1 MYKNENFGAS
11 TATYNVKD
19 TSTGLKRN
27 EMATAFWAVT
37 PASKMLWQFGELGY
51 DYSINRCEDGT
62 ISNECRTSPKP
73 IRWDY
78 LADPRR
84 QSLFNVYSKLFKLRN
99 VPNYLPT
106 FVTNDVT
113 YNLSSGF
120 KWLQVNSDSL
130 KIMVIGNFDV
140 TATTGSV
147 AFQNAGTWYN
157 YLSGGTRTATGTA
170 ESITL
175 QPGEYY
181 VYLNKDVNNLVNA
194 LPLKLISFAGK
205 RNTDN
210 ISLAWLTANE
220 VNVKQFV
227 VERSNNGVDFSAI
240 GTVAARNVTTAQSQY
255 AYADKEIAALKNN
268 KQIYYRLKMIDIDG
282 TFSYSNVAVINPSAS
297 VTRFSTY
304 PNPVKGSVV
313 YVELKETAQSNLQI
327 RIEDVT
333 GKVYNRYTI
342 NRSNTTGAIPVNIK
356 SLANGVYMLT
366 VESATDSFVQQIIV
380 QH

>member
-1 MYKNENFGAS
+1 
-11 TATYNVKD
+11 
-19 TSTGLKRN
+19 
-27 EMATAFWAVT
+27 
-37 PASKMLWQFGELGY
+37 
-51 DYSINRCEDGT
+51 
-62 ISNECRTSPKP
+62 
-73 IRWDY
+73 
-78 LADPRR
+78 
-84 QSLFNVYSKLFKLRN
+84 
-99 VPNYLPT
+99 
-106 FVTNDVT
+106 
-113 YNLSSGF
+113 
-120 KWLQVNSDSL
+120 
-130 KIMVIGNFDV
+130 
-140 TATTGSV
+140 
-147 AFQNAGTWYN
+147 
-157 YLSGGTRTATGTA
+157 
-170 ESITL
+170 
-175 QPGEYY
+175 
-181 VYLNKDVNNLVNA
+181 